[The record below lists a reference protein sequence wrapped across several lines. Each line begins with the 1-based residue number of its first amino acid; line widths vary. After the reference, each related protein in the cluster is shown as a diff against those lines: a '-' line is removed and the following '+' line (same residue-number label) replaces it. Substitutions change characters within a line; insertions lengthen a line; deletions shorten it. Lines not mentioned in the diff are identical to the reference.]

1 MHLRWGTH
9 REEVMRQT
17 FRARSLEKE
26 VRVIK
31 ISAVALTQET
41 DCECQIQLGSHG
53 KPPQGATDSQSG
65 LGL

>member
-1 MHLRWGTH
+1 MGNPQRRSNEADIQSQVS
-9 REEVMRQT
+9 REGSQGNQN
-17 FRARSLEKE
+17 
-26 VRVIK
+26 
-31 ISAVALTQET
+31 ISVALTQET